1 MFPLITTLIER
12 SGASKLAKRL
22 ESDQRLMVLFAILC
36 TIAVCFLATSLTD
49 NLYSEIFRIVW
60 ICTSTFALI
69 LLYRSGVYAA
79 ELSSS
84 RSLLTILAI
93 LAQLAGIQ
101 AILSLPN
108 FVKIL
113 EHSDRIGHLFLLM
126 PWMLAPG
133 ITSVLIGRR
142 MGMFTALAVS
152 MLGMALFPDSTGLT
166 SLAAFMAISLLS
178 GSVSATLCGRVHKR
192 EHILYA
198 GFSIGIIIF
207 VASLGMGLLHNGISA
222 LEHGVNFR
230 WLGVELLLAVGASFF
245 YAVIISG
252 FMPILERIFNLCTPI
267 TWLELGDMNHKLL
280 KELQLN
286 APGTFHHSLL
296 VSRLAESAAESIGAN
311 PTHASVCALFHD
323 IGKTKNPQ
331 FFAEN
336 ISDDMVSPHD
346 ELTPEMS
353 ARIITGHVSN
363 GIEVAQQHRLNSR
376 IIDCIREHH
385 GTSTAYFFYSKAIQ
399 RHTEDVQRFEEGQL
413 DNQPSPVNKEDF
425 AYKGPIPQT
434 KESGIISMADAV
446 ESATRSLK
454 SPSVDDIMSMIDN
467 IFKGRILDGHLNE
480 SGLTLGELQI
490 IKNSFFK
497 TIKSIHHNRIA
508 YPKPPEAQEVV
519 EPLPPS
525 SVPATAAEKKPA
537 PAASP
542 ISDADSS
549 STPATP

>member
-1 MFPLITTLIER
+1 MFPLISTLIER

-22 ESDQRLMVLFAILC
+22 EGDQRLMVLFAILC

-49 NLYSEIFRIVW
+49 NLYSEIFRVVW

-69 LLYRSGVYAA
+69 ILYRSGVYAA

-93 LAQLAGIQ
+93 LAQLLLIQ

-108 FVKIL
+108 FIKLL
-113 EHSDRIGHLFLLM
+113 ENPEQMGILFLLM

-142 MGMFTALAVS
+142 MGMFTAMAVS

-166 SLAAFMAISLLS
+166 SLAAFMAISLLA

-198 GFSIGIIIF
+198 GFSIGLITF
-207 VASLGMGLLHNGISA
+207 VASLFMGLLYNGPTAFEDGI
-222 LEHGVNFR
+222 HFR
-230 WLGVELLLAVGASFF
+230 WLGIEIMLAVGASFF
-245 YAVIISG
+245 YAVVISG

-323 IGKTKNPQ
+323 IGKLKNPQ
-331 FFAEN
+331 YFAEN
-336 ISDDMVSPHD
+336 ISDDMASPHD
-346 ELTPEMS
+346 SLTPEIS
-353 ARIITGHVSN
+353 ARIITGHVTE
-363 GIEVAQQHRLNSR
+363 GVECAQQYRLNSR
-376 IIDCIREHH
+376 IVDCIREHH
-385 GTSTAYFFYSKAIQ
+385 GVSTAYFFYSKAIQ
-399 RHTEDVQRFEEGQL
+399 RHTEDMRRFEEGQL
-413 DNQPSPVNKEDF
+413 DNHPTPVNKEDF

-434 KESGIISMADAV
+434 RESGIISMADAV

-454 SPSVDDIMSMIDN
+454 SPTEDDIIGMIEN

-480 SGLTLGELQI
+480 SGLTLGELHT
-490 IKNSFFK
+490 IKQSFLK

-508 YPKPPEAQEVV
+508 YPKPPDDDDDLKPEVKAV
-519 EPLPPS
+519 LAAAAPMAAT
-525 SVPATAAEKKPA
+525 VATPA
-537 PAASP
+537 
-542 ISDADSS
+542 SDADRS
-549 STPATP
+549 STPASS